1 MGIRNLEARAWAV
14 FVIRHTHIQ
23 HVWNLT
29 NRCYVGSSLINR
41 QRGALLL
48 ESAVVALPTVL
59 SSAILSCDPVFP
71 ADVSLEVQLCVG
83 WMAETLI

>member
-1 MGIRNLEARAWAV
+1 M
-14 FVIRHTHIQ
+14 
-23 HVWNLT
+23 
-29 NRCYVGSSLINR
+29 GSSLINR